1 MSGPKGQSGGGVCSL
16 DGHRI
21 ACCGG
26 AADGGLLCIALAV
39 VGTRG
44 DAEAASDA
52 LSPVFDAANM
62 LVEFTVDKKEAGG
75 GESGGLRRES
85 KRAAHP

>member
-26 AADGGLLCIALAV
+26 AAGGGLLCIALTV
-39 VGTRG
+39 VGTRA

-52 LSPVFDAANM
+52 LLPVFDAANT
-62 LVEFTVDKKEAGG
+62 LVEFTVDKKEAGESETG
-75 GESGGLRRES
+75 G
-85 KRAAHP
+85 